1 VASPVVTEAGPARVF
16 DVEVD
21 DPELASTADVRA
33 PESSE
38 PPTRRVP
45 GVIDRA
51 DAARPGADEHD
62 SPVVPNE
69 SAASNAAP
77 DGVSSVSA
85 ADASRVSAEPGS
97 STESGRP
104 SRPARNKKSAPLPGE
119 TVVERPTGRADS
131 LPTPDVEAPA
141 SDEPIDDN
149 RPLAPVVSLFSG
161 SASTTATAS
170 TSTTSAAADV
180 PPPPAAPSP
189 PKTTVDDLFAKLRA
203 ARTDSVAEAVVV
215 VPEPTHPSHG
225 DAAEPTTQPAEQPQ
239 SVPSSRPGR
248 KAPRVPAIFQA
259 SPPEPA
265 PAERADATSA
275 DDSVF
280 SRREEAIVP
289 LIASASRS
297 LKRVLADEQNDVLT
311 VLRRREPVRLLDAL
325 VPASAEHIARYTDAV
340 AAELLEAA
348 VAGAASIASA
358 KRPALEK
365 SVAAGGA
372 VRRAAEM
379 LADQLI
385 DPLRERIDRLVAD
398 AGGANADLAAS
409 LRELYREWKTRH
421 IDRQVDEAV
430 RVAFGHGALSG
441 VEPGTK
447 ICWLVD
453 PSGPACADADDNAL
467 GGPVSAGQPFPTD
480 HLCAPAHAG
489 CRCMLTKADR

>member
-1 VASPVVTEAGPARVF
+1 SAVPV
-16 DVEVD
+16 
-21 DPELASTADVRA
+21 
-33 PESSE
+33 
-38 PPTRRVP
+38 
-45 GVIDRA
+45 
-51 DAARPGADEHD
+51 
-62 SPVVPNE
+62 E
-69 SAASNAAP
+69 SAVPERA
-77 DGVSSVSA
+77 
-85 ADASRVSAEPGS
+85 
-97 STESGRP
+97 
-104 SRPARNKKSAPLPGE
+104 SRPAKSKKSAPLPGE
-119 TVVERPTGRADS
+119 TVVERPTGRATS
-131 LPTPDVEAPA
+131 RPTPEVVAPA
-141 SDEPIDDN
+141 STEPIDD

-161 SASTTATAS
+161 SASTTATG
-170 TSTTSAAADV
+170 SAATTPAADEA
-180 PPPPAAPSP
+180 PPPPVAPAP
-189 PKTTVDDLFAKLRA
+189 PKSSVDDLFAKLRA
-203 ARTDSVAEAVVV
+203 ARTDSVAESVVV
-215 VPEPTHPSHG
+215 ATDPTHPSHG
-225 DAAEPTTQPAEQPQ
+225 DAADPTSQSAERPQ
-239 SVPSSRPGR
+239 AAPGSRPGR

-265 PAERADATSA
+265 PAERADAA
-275 DDSVF
+275 PVDDSVF
-280 SRREEAIVP
+280 SRREEAIAP
-289 LIASASRS
+289 LIATASRS
-297 LKRVLADEQNDVLT
+297 LKRVLADEQNDVLA
-311 VLRRREPVRLLDAL
+311 VLRRREPVRTLDAL
-325 VPASAEHIARYTDAV
+325 VPASAEHIARYSDAV

-358 KRPALEK
+358 KRPVLEK

-379 LADQLI
+379 LANQLI
-385 DPLRERIDRLVAD
+385 DPLRARIDRLVAD

-453 PSGPACADADDNAL
+453 PNGPACADADDNAL